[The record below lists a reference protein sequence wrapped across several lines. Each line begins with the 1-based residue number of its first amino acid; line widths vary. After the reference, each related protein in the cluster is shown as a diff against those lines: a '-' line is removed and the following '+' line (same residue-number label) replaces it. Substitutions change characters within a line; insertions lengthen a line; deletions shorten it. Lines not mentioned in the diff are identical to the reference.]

1 MPPIRR
7 SEPDREEGGPLSQS
21 PTLSSAEVLVLRLTV
36 APGALAQAVEDAGL
50 PGLRLSTHDGTEVTF
65 GGSRLLFRK
74 SAEGLQAESLV
85 VRDDP
90 QAAFTLRLLAPLFQ
104 RHRGDLHLLL
114 SWEGDAEPR
123 ELRIVEGK
131 AAPAPAAPP
140 GPRGGLATAEEK
152 EIRRLLE
159 EARRHWEEY
168 QRLKAEAGKSD
179 TP

>member
-1 MPPIRR
+1 
-7 SEPDREEGGPLSQS
+7 
-21 PTLSSAEVLVLRLTV
+21 V

-50 PGLRLSTHDGTEVTF
+50 PGLRLSTHDGAEVTF
-65 GGSRLLFRK
+65 GGSKLVFRK
-74 SAEGLQAESLV
+74 AAEGLQAESLV
-85 VRDDP
+85 VREDP
-90 QAAFTLRLLAPLFQ
+90 QATFTLRLLAPLFQ

-131 AAPAPAAPP
+131 AAPAPGAD
-140 GPRGGLATAEEK
+140 GPRGGALGTAEEK

-168 QRLKAEAGKSD
+168 QRLKAGAGKGD
-179 TP
+179 AP

>member
-1 MPPIRR
+1 
-7 SEPDREEGGPLSQS
+7 
-21 PTLSSAEVLVLRLTV
+21 VLTLRLTLTS
-36 APGALAQAVEDAGL
+36 GALAQAVEDAGL
-50 PGLRLSTHDGTEVTF
+50 PGLRLSTHDGAEVTF
-65 GGSRLLFRK
+65 GSSKLVFRTT
-74 SAEGLQAESLV
+74 AEGLQAESLL
-85 VRDDP
+85 VREDP
-90 QAAFTLRLLAPLFQ
+90 QATFTLRLLAPLFQ

-131 AAPAPAAPP
+131 AAPAPAAA
-140 GPRGGLATAEEK
+140 GPHGGALGAGEER

-179 TP
+179 AP